1 MIERAQGFLRP
12 GERVRQVMVAQGGIN
27 PRFQIAFLMAAFIG
41 VQILSDAMGLAGNA
55 GILMGALGGV
65 AGGLLANGFIT
76 RRAVSVTDQD
86 VVVLA
91 YGRFGGARPTRVAA
105 RLPQGTRIGP
115 MSGTWAQI
123 ELAGERLWVHKKWQG
138 DAAAFT
144 PAHLG

>member
-1 MIERAQGFLRP
+1 
-12 GERVRQVMVAQGGIN
+12 MVIAQGGIN
-27 PRFQIAFLMAAFIG
+27 PRLQIAFLMVAFIG
-41 VQILSDAMGLAGNA
+41 VRILSTAMGLAGDA
-55 GILMGALGGV
+55 GIFMGALGGL
-65 AGGLLANGFIT
+65 AGALLANGFIT
-76 RRAVSVTDQD
+76 RRAVFVTDQD

-91 YGRFGGARPTRVAA
+91 YGRFGGVRPTRVIA

-144 PAHLG
+144 PVQLG